1 MRRILV
7 ASILLSPLF
16 VTAAAVASQPV
27 KDASASTQAPFISTG
42 VIPAKI
48 VHSTDIELP
57 TSLSATVP
65 NDAPFVLKLSV
76 DEKGA
81 AKNIAVVKSINPNM
95 DARVIEAVRQF
106 RWQPAMLNQQAIP
119 VDLTLTVLL
128 QH

>member
-1 MRRILV
+1 MRRVLV

-27 KDASASTQAPFISTG
+27 KDASASTQAPLVSTG

-57 TSLSATVP
+57 TSLSAAIP

-76 DEKGA
+76 DEKGS
-81 AKNIAVVKSINPNM
+81 AKNVAVVKSINPNM

>member
-1 MRRILV
+1 
-7 ASILLSPLF
+7 
-16 VTAAAVASQPV
+16 
-27 KDASASTQAPFISTG
+27 

-57 TSLSATVP
+57 TSLSAAIP

-76 DEKGA
+76 DEKGS
-81 AKNIAVVKSINPNM
+81 AKNVAVVKSINPNM